1 MIQNWL
7 SQIAQVIGDNVWIA
21 PVLAIV
27 AGILTS
33 LTPCSLSMV
42 PLIISYVSGLEE
54 RETKRAFKYSVLF
67 AIGMALTFV
76 SLSVVA
82 MLAGKLIGN
91 TSRTWYIILGVLMIL
106 MALQTWGIYNFIPSK
121 KLMMKDKKRGSIG
134 AFLAGIVGGFFS
146 SPCSTPVLVALLGIL
161 SGTGNILWGIFL
173 MLMYSLG
180 HSFLII
186 LSGTSVGYVK
196 KMKNSETYSKIG
208 NVLNNILGFLVLLIG
223 FYMFWNAF

>member
-1 MIQNWL
+1 MINSWL
-7 SQIAQVIGDNVWIA
+7 SQIASIIGENVWIA
-21 PVLAIV
+21 PILALI

-42 PLIISYVSGLEE
+42 PLIISYVSGVEE
-54 RETKRAFKYSVLF
+54 KDTKRAFKYSVLF
-67 AIGMALTFV
+67 AVGMALTFV
-76 SLSVVA
+76 SMSV
-82 MLAGKLIGN
+82 LAIFAGMLIGS
-91 TSRTWYIILGVLMIL
+91 TSKIWYVILGILMIL

-121 KLMMKDKKRGSIG
+121 KLMMKDKKRGAIG
-134 AFLAGIVGGFFS
+134 AFIAGIVGGFFS

-161 SGTGNILWGIFL
+161 SGTGNLTWGIFL

-186 LSGTSVGYVK
+186 VSGTSVSYVK
-196 KMKNSETYSKIG
+196 KMKNSKTYSKFGKILN
-208 NVLNNILGFLVLLIG
+208 NVLGLLVLLIG